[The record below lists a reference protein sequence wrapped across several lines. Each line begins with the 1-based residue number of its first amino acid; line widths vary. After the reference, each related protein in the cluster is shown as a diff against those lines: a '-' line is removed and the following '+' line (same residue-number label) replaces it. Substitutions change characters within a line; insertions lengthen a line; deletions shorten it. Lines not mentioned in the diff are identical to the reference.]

1 MFKKNNTIKILEIK
15 KIRIKAS
22 QTKQIAG
29 IKRKLCVLPVALAHQ
44 LLFHL
49 SSTTEPDAQNEHL
62 SHLP

>member
-1 MFKKNNTIKILEIK
+1 
-15 KIRIKAS
+15 
-22 QTKQIAG
+22 
-29 IKRKLCVLPVALAHQ
+29 LPVAMAHQ